1 MVPVDW
7 DLQRPNMNAKALEI
21 DFISQNK
28 SHHVQANISFMY
40 TLNYMQTQMI
50 KWSSSG
56 HKAQRK
62 MLFLHKNSISTW
74 NLNQSIH
81 EIWLVYI

>member
-1 MVPVDW
+1 MQISKCYNQHFHFKRLKGMVPVDW

-50 KWSSSG
+50 K
-56 HKAQRK
+56 
-62 MLFLHKNSISTW
+62 
-74 NLNQSIH
+74 
-81 EIWLVYI
+81 